1 MICEFLE
8 DAYPCYFPKLLPED
22 PYDKAFARIWIDFV
36 GKAFLP
42 SFFRLLQSQEKVKQD
57 EARADLY
64 KAIEQITAKRKGPY
78 FFGQEFSLVDIAI
91 APWAIRDYILSEHRG
106 YKREDLGKSWVDWV
120 GLALRR
126 IPKDRLIGCQY
137 IPDSQE
143 YRPNLHHT
151 GPALDTL
158 VECEGGYCPLSY
170 RS

>member
-42 SFFRLLQSQEKVKQD
+42 SFFRLLQSQEKEKQD

-120 GLALRR
+120 GALESR
-126 IPKDRLIGCQY
+126 PSVTKTTSVGQSSRLLLYSAYLRLSEQG
-137 IPDSQE
+137 
-143 YRPNLHHT
+143 
-151 GPALDTL
+151 TL
-158 VECEGGYCPLSY
+158 
-170 RS
+170 R